1 MRVESELRA
10 PAQAELVHFLY
21 RRAGDD
27 TPKDGRFKLSG
38 LGKRALV
45 ESFSP
50 KRISEG
56 RRVSKFAHFHW
67 GDGNGLP
74 L

>member
-10 PAQAELVHFLY
+10 PTQAELVHFLY

-27 TPKDGRFKLSG
+27 TPEDGRFKLSG

-45 ESFSP
+45 GSFSP

-56 RRVSKFAHFHW
+56 RRVSKCAHFHW
-67 GDGNGLP
+67 GEGNGLP